1 MEIIPEANKPMRLK
15 KYTFLNKKKVLIIGN
30 ELYTHLE
37 NVILFYF
44 YKNVNNILSKV

>member
-15 KYTFLNKKKVLIIGN
+15 KYTFLNKKKVLNGN

>member
-15 KYTFLNKKKVLIIGN
+15 KYTFLNKKKVLNGN

-37 NVILFYF
+37 NVIFFIL
-44 YKNVNNILSKV
+44 KVN